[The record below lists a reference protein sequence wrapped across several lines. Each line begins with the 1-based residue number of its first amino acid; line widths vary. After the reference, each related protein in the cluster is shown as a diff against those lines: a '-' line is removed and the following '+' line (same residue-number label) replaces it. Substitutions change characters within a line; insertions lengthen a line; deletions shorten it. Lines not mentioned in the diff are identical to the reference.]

1 MLLEPTACYH
11 QNGGCMPYDRREQL
25 RQEYVRRI
33 NRVLDYV
40 REDLVGDL
48 RLETLA
54 RVANFSPFHFH
65 RIFHGMTGETLNTFI
80 RRVRVETA
88 AAKLL
93 HSPKLSITRVAV
105 DCGYSSPSS
114 FAREF
119 RDAFGMSASQFRD
132 GGFASQRKIRQEDRK
147 IGEDESA
154 LSSYDEDTIQ
164 QLRRRYAMVE
174 MKVDVKE
181 MPEMHVAYIRHIGPY
196 NQIGGAFG
204 KLMQWAG
211 PRGLLNFPETKMLGV
226 YHDDP
231 GITEESKLQ
240 SSACITVPEDT
251 KVEGEV
257 GTMSI
262 PGGLFVVGH
271 VEINQDQFGEAWDK
285 LMGEWLPE
293 SGYQPDDR
301 PCYELYLN
309 DPKQHPE
316 GKFIVDICEPVK
328 PM

>member
-1 MLLEPTACYH
+1 MYTVR
-11 QNGGCMPYDRREQL
+11 NDMPYDRREKL
-25 RQEYVRRI
+25 RQEYIRRI

-40 REDLVGDL
+40 RDNLAGDL

-54 RVANFSPFHFH
+54 RMANFSPFHFY

-88 AAKLL
+88 AGKLL
-93 HSPKLSITRVAV
+93 YQPKRSITRVAV

-119 RDAFGMSASQFRD
+119 REAFGMSASQFRV
-132 GGFASQRKIRQEDRK
+132 GGFESRSKIRQADSK
-147 IGEDESA
+147 IGADVSA
-154 LSSYDEDTIQ
+154 LNSYDEDTIQ

-196 NQIGGAFG
+196 NQIGGAFD

-262 PGGLFVVGH
+262 PGGLFAVGH